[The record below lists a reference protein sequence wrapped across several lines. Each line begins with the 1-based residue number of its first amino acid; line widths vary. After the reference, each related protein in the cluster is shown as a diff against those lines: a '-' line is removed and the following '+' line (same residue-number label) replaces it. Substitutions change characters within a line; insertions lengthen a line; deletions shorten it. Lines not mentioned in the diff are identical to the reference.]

1 MITRRISIA
10 LPIILAVYIF
20 QEAVINQ
27 FRFLGGGFSLFLIFS
42 LIWAVLSL
50 PEVAALIGFFAGVLM
65 DISQSSSGPIG
76 QWALIMIAA
85 CYAISYFGSGD
96 DSLAS
101 NPLGVTILISIV
113 VFSLEFIYVATGA
126 LLGVQSGDFIQII
139 RTIAGITAW
148 TLIVTPIFLPI
159 FSRLHGLAFDKQSSI

>member
-1 MITRRISIA
+1 M
-10 LPIILAVYIF
+10 ILAVYIF
-20 QEAVINQ
+20 QEAIISQ

-65 DISQSSSGPIG
+65 DISPSSSGPMG
-76 QWALIMIAA
+76 QWAIIMIAA
-85 CYAISYFGSGD
+85 CYAISYFGAGNE
-96 DSLAS
+96 SLAS

-113 VFSLEFIYVATGA
+113 VFFLEFTYVATSA
-126 LLGVQSGDFIQII
+126 LLGVQSGVFSHII
-139 RTIAGITAW
+139 LTIVGITLW

-159 FSRLHGLAFDKQSSI
+159 FSRLHGLAFDKESSI